1 MLLKVFL
8 LIIMVVIIYMVNILT
23 TRENRVLSFNSI
35 IQTNRREPKGP
46 LGSTQGPLLLTE
58 APLLLTDATQRQKTQ
73 RQKGGRSYTDKNSNS
88 GEAPIALQGK
98 GLDPN

>member
-1 MLLKVFL
+1 LAKKNKKLLLKQILTYFNRYILRFGLSKEYVWMLLKVFL

-35 IQTNRREPKGP
+35 IQTSPW
-46 LGSTQGPLLLTE
+46 
-58 APLLLTDATQRQKTQ
+58 
-73 RQKGGRSYTDKNSNS
+73 GRSYSYKNSNS

>member
-1 MLLKVFL
+1 MAKKTTNKKLLLKQILTYFNRYILRFGLSKEYVWMLLKVFL

-35 IQTNRREPKGP
+35 IQTTR
-46 LGSTQGPLLLTE
+46 
-58 APLLLTDATQRQKTQ
+58 
-73 RQKGGRSYTDKNSNS
+73 RSYSDKISNS

>member
-35 IQTNRREPKGP
+35 IQTTR
-46 LGSTQGPLLLTE
+46 
-58 APLLLTDATQRQKTQ
+58 
-73 RQKGGRSYTDKNSNS
+73 RSYSDKISNS